1 MKYVLLAL
9 FLTGC
14 AQTTAL
20 EVYCPPMRE
29 YSRDFNSRLAN
40 EIESLP
46 SGTAIEEALSD
57 YVQQRDLIRR
67 CVSERGNL

>member
-1 MKYVLLAL
+1 MKHVLLAL

-14 AQTTAL
+14 AQTTVL
-20 EVYCPPMRE
+20 EVYCPPMRD
-29 YSRDFNSRLAN
+29 YSRDFNARLAN

-46 SGTAIEEALSD
+46 SDAAIVEALSD

-67 CVSERGNL
+67 CVNERDKL